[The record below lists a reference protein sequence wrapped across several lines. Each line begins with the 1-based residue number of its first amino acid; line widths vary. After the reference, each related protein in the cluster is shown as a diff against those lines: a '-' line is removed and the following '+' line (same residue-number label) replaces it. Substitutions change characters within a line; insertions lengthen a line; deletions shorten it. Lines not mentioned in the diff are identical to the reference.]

1 MMTGSIDD
9 SLAPPSLAELTAASW
24 KVGLLGFGGPAGQI
38 ALMHKVFVDE
48 KRWID
53 EPRFLHA
60 LSFCT
65 LLPGPEAQQLAT
77 YAGWLLHGVRGGLVA
92 GGLFVLPG
100 VAVMLGLSWL
110 YAAHGEIPWVA
121 ALFYGVKAAVVALVA
136 QAVVRIGGRALKGW
150 VDGTIALAA
159 FAALAVFGAPFPVV
173 VLAAGL
179 FGWLRGGTAE
189 ADGPGGPA
197 PAASAGRSLATAVVW
212 AVLWLSPLLA
222 LRLTLGPHHLLTEV
236 AGLFSGLATVSFGG
250 AYAALAYLQQQAVAA
265 HGWLTAAQMI
275 DGLGLAETTPGP
287 LVLVNQHVAFVAGW
301 QTPGGGPGLAV
312 AAALLA
318 SWSTFAPSFLWIF
331 AGAPY
336 AEGFRRNGRARGA
349 LAAVTAAVLGVIAN
363 LALWF
368 AVHALFTRTWTWTAP
383 GGHAM
388 DLPQLGGLD
397 PWAAGLALAA
407 GAALI
412 RWKANVV
419 AVVLACAAAGVA
431 IRFAFA

>member
-1 MMTGSIDD
+1 MTGSTDD
-9 SLAPPSLAELTAASW
+9 RPAGPSLAELTAASW

-77 YAGWLLHGVRGGLVA
+77 YVGWLLQGVRGGLVA

-110 YAAHGEIPWVA
+110 YAAHGEVAWVA

-150 VDGTIALAA
+150 VDGAIAVAA
-159 FAALAVFGAPFPVV
+159 FAALAVFGAPFPAV

-179 FGWLRGGTAE
+179 FGWLRGGEAQ
-189 ADGPGGPA
+189 ADGPAGPA
-197 PAASAGRSLATAVVW
+197 AAPSGWRSLTTAAVW
-212 AVLWLSPLLA
+212 AVLWLAPLLV
-222 LRLTLGPHHLLTEV
+222 LRLALGPQHLLTQV

-250 AYAALAYLQQQAVAA
+250 AYAALAYLQQEAVAA

-287 LVLVNQHVAFVAGW
+287 LVLVNQHVAFLAGW
-301 QTPGGGPGLAV
+301 QAPGGGAGLAV

-318 SWSTFAPSFLWIF
+318 SRSTIAPSFLWIF
-331 AGAPY
+331 SGAPY
-336 AEGFRRNGRARGA
+336 AEGFRRSGRARAA

-368 AVHALFTRTWTWTAP
+368 AVHALFTRTWVWTAP
-383 GGHAM
+383 GGHMA
-388 DLPQLGGLD
+388 DLPQLGSLD

-407 GAALI
+407 GLGLI
-412 RWKANVV
+412 AGRANVV
-419 AVVLACAAAGVA
+419 VVVLACAAAGVA
-431 IRFAFA
+431 IRFAL